1 MRLSVALE
9 FPSQESI
16 VLFLPKQAEPL
27 LVAEFRGSC
36 PTRMRTL
43 LPRHFC
49 LWFPL
54 VVRLIKHFCMPQPE
68 KIALYSSVLSFPVYH
83 FYSKCFLSKS
93 FTETLPLCINITTHY
108 EQVILEILRR
118 RNFRFM

>member
-1 MRLSVALE
+1 MLLSVALE

-36 PTRMRTL
+36 PTRMPTL
-43 LPRHFC
+43 FPRHFC

-54 VVRLIKHFCMPQPE
+54 VVRLIKHFCMPQPG
-68 KIALYSSVLSFPVYH
+68 KIALYSSVLSFPVYN
-83 FYSKCFLSKS
+83 FYYKCFRSKFFHGKLAFVHQYNDLLLS
-93 FTETLPLCINITTHY
+93 HY
-108 EQVILEILRR
+108 EQVIL
-118 RNFRFM
+118 FW